1 MRLVARALKVF
12 LKISNYIKM
21 KKNKRGLELLH
32 ENVFTII
39 ILLFI
44 FVALLYFVNQQATG
58 ELIEKQT
65 LAKEVCLLSLASK
78 PGTIVLIEHDS
89 KLVISKEDNG
99 ILINDKQGAIA
110 RGYFYD
116 CYGNF
121 DINSIEDGK
130 TEMIAR

>member
-1 MRLVARALKVF
+1 M
-12 LKISNYIKM
+12 
-21 KKNKRGLELLH
+21 KNKRGLELLH

-44 FVALLYFVNQQATG
+44 FVALLYFINQQATG
-58 ELIEKQT
+58 KLIEKQA

-78 PGTIVLIEHDS
+78 PGTNILIEHDS
-89 KLVISKEDNG
+89 DLVISKQDNG
-99 ILINDKQGAIA
+99 IIVNDKQGAIA

-121 DINSIEDGK
+121 ELNSIEEGK
-130 TEMIAR
+130 TEMFIS